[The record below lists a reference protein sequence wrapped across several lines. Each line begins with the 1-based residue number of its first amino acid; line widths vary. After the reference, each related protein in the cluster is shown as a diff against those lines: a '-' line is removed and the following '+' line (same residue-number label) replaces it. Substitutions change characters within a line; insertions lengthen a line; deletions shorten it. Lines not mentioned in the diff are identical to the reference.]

1 MPKSKVR
8 KQNEYVAP
16 GRTVGGSSAI
26 KQGAPSPQW
35 YPFVFV
41 AVMLFG
47 LAWIAVYYIAGDRIP
62 FMVTLGAWN
71 FLVGFAGLVIGLL
84 LAARWR

>member
-16 GRTVGGSSAI
+16 SRSVGGASAV
-26 KQGAPSPQW
+26 KQAAPSPQW
-35 YPFVFV
+35 YPIVFI
-41 AVMLFG
+41 AIMLFG

-62 FMVTLGAWN
+62 FMVSMGSWN
-71 FLVGFAGLVIGLL
+71 FLVGFAALVIGLL